1 MATNRSRKNSKV
13 ASDNKILVY
22 LTVLIVSA
30 ASLFFLYRQKR
41 SDKRQSQTTSN
52 QQSKGTLPST
62 AIPDSPMSVSTDP
75 GMLAIVTPAA
85 LSYAAKD
92 GFSTEDFQI
101 KSALVTKGTNSAGVS
116 VSTVTI
122 KHKSARCEMV
132 LEFVGQQSN
141 PTSSN
146 VYCK

>member
-1 MATNRSRKNSKV
+1 MTNNKARKKSKN
-13 ASDNKILVY
+13 ASDSKIFIYLV
-22 LTVLIVSA
+22 LLIVSG
-30 ASLFFLYRQKR
+30 ASLLFFYRQKAR
-41 SDKRQSQTTSN
+41 VRLAPPTVVSDPKN
-52 QQSKGTLPST
+52 PST
-62 AIPDSPMSVSTDP
+62 SGNIPGTPGLVSTDAR
-75 GMLAIVTPAA
+75 MLAIVTPAA

-101 KSALVTKGTNSAGVS
+101 KSALVTKGTNSAGVP

-132 LEFVGQQSN
+132 LEFVGQKSK
-141 PTSSN
+141 PASSN

>member
-13 ASDNKILVY
+13 ASDNKMFVY
-22 LTVLIVSA
+22 LTVVIVLA
-30 ASLFFLYRQKR
+30 ASLLFLYRQQR

-52 QQSKGTLPST
+52 QQTKGTLPST
-62 AIPDSPMSVSTDP
+62 AIPGSPMPVSTDP
-75 GMLAIVTPAA
+75 RMLAIVTPAA
-85 LSYAAKD
+85 LSYAAND

-101 KSALVTKGTNSAGVS
+101 KSALVTKGTNSAGAS

-132 LEFVGQQSN
+132 LEFVGQQSK
-141 PTSSN
+141 PSSSN